1 MTLDYNRVWT
11 TLNEL
16 EMVTSK
22 ISSAREILDSAI
34 DALENHNGEK
44 AETLMYA
51 ADEFLKYYLADF
63 DVKFKDAW
71 NETVVK
77 IKGEEYTKTVPLSSH
92 NDDSISLGDCMN
104 NSWEE
109 FYYPE
114 EANNT
119 YMSSWEGG
127 ENIITFGEEVKEGY
141 EMTADGFWNPPQPSQ
156 KEDKV
161 VKWRIPVEMD
171 GPSGEYFVTFPDDLL
186 EAANLNE
193 GDEVEWVDQN
203 DGSFILRKTWN
214 DPYRDDMIA
223 AGFEKVNGVWTK
235 KVEPLGMDEC

>member
-1 MTLDYNRVWT
+1 MTLNYNRVWT
-11 TLNEL
+11 TMNEL

-63 DVKFKDAW
+63 DAKFKDAW
-71 NETVVK
+71 KETVVK
-77 IKGEEYTKTVPLSSH
+77 IKQPEQE
-92 NDDSISLGDCMN
+92 SLNKD
-104 NSWEE
+104 WEE

-114 EANNT
+114 ESKNT
-119 YMSSWEGG
+119 YDEV
-127 ENIITFGEEVKEGY
+127 VKEGY
-141 EMTADGFWNPPQPSQ
+141 EMTADGFWIPSQSSQ

-161 VKWRIPVEMD
+161 VKWRLPVEMD

-203 DGSFILRKTWN
+203 DGSFILRKTWD
-214 DPYRDDMIA
+214 DPYKDDMIA

-235 KVEPLGMDEC
+235 KVEPLGGDEC

>member
-1 MTLDYNRVWT
+1 MTLNYNRVWNA
-11 TLNEL
+11 LNEL
-16 EMVTSK
+16 EMVSSK

-77 IKGEEYTKTVPLSSH
+77 IKQPEQE
-92 NDDSISLGDCMN
+92 SLNKD
-104 NSWEE
+104 WEE

-114 EANNT
+114 ESKNT
-119 YMSSWEGG
+119 YDDA
-127 ENIITFGEEVKEGY
+127 VKEGY
-141 EMTADGFWNPPQPSQ
+141 EMTADGFWIPSQSSQ

-161 VKWRIPVEMD
+161 VKWRLPVEMD
-171 GPSGEYFVTFPDDLL
+171 GPSGEYFITFPDDLL
-186 EAANLNE
+186 EAANLNP
-193 GDEVEWVDQN
+193 GDEVEWVEQQEV
-203 DGSFILRKTWN
+203 GSFILRK
-214 DPYRDDMIA
+214 
-223 AGFEKVNGVWTK
+223 VTK
-235 KVEPLGMDEC
+235 PLGMDEC

>member
-1 MTLDYNRVWT
+1 MTLNYNRVWT
-11 TLNEL
+11 TMNEL

-71 NETVVK
+71 NETVMK
-77 IKGEEYTKTVPLSSH
+77 IKDEEHIENIFLSSH
-92 NDDSISLGDCMN
+92 SDDS
-104 NSWEE
+104 
-109 FYYPE
+109 
-114 EANNT
+114 
-119 YMSSWEGG
+119 
-127 ENIITFGEEVKEGY
+127 ITFGEETQTYDETVKAGY
-141 EMTADGFWNPPQPSQ
+141 EMTADGFWIPSQKEDNMPPWGHSDMEALSQQ

-171 GPSGEYFVTFPDDLL
+171 GPSGEYFITFPDDLL
-186 EAANLNE
+186 EAANLNP
-193 GDEVEWVDQN
+193 GDEVEWVEQQEV
-203 DGSFILRKTWN
+203 GSFILRK
-214 DPYRDDMIA
+214 
-223 AGFEKVNGVWTK
+223 VTK
-235 KVEPLGMDEC
+235 PLGMDEC

>member
-11 TLNEL
+11 TMNEL

-77 IKGEEYTKTVPLSSH
+77 IKQPEQE
-92 NDDSISLGDCMN
+92 SLN
-104 NSWEE
+104 E
-109 FYYPE
+109 FYCPE
-114 EANNT
+114 ESNNT
-119 YMSSWEGG
+119 Y
-127 ENIITFGEEVKEGY
+127 EETLKAGY
-141 EMTADGFWNPPQPSQ
+141 EMTADGFWIPSQPSQ

-161 VKWRIPVEMD
+161 VKWRLPVEMD

-193 GDEVEWVDQN
+193 GDEVEWVDRN

-214 DPYRDDMIA
+214 DPYKDDMIA
-223 AGFEKVNGVWTK
+223 AGYKMVDGVWTRWD
-235 KVEPLGMDEC
+235 G

>member
-1 MTLDYNRVWT
+1 MTLNYNRVWT

-63 DVKFKDAW
+63 DAKFKDAW

-77 IKGEEYTKTVPLSSH
+77 IKQPEQE
-92 NDDSISLGDCMN
+92 SLNKD
-104 NSWEE
+104 WEE

-114 EANNT
+114 ESKNT
-119 YMSSWEGG
+119 YDEV
-127 ENIITFGEEVKEGY
+127 VKEGY
-141 EMTADGFWNPPQPSQ
+141 EMTADGFWIPSQSSQ

-161 VKWRIPVEMD
+161 VKWRLPVEMD

-186 EAANLNE
+186 EAANLNP
-193 GDEVEWVDQN
+193 GDEVEWVEQQEV
-203 DGSFILRKTWN
+203 GSFILRK
-214 DPYRDDMIA
+214 
-223 AGFEKVNGVWTK
+223 VTK
-235 KVEPLGMDEC
+235 PLGMDEC

>member
-1 MTLDYNRVWT
+1 MTLNYNRVWT
-11 TLNEL
+11 TMNEL

-77 IKGEEYTKTVPLSSH
+77 IKGEEYTENVFLSSH

-104 NSWEE
+104 NSCEE

-114 EANNT
+114 ESKNT
-119 YMSSWEGG
+119 YDEA
-127 ENIITFGEEVKEGY
+127 VKEGY
-141 EMTADGFWNPPQPSQ
+141 EMTADGFWIPSQSSQ

-161 VKWRIPVEMD
+161 VKWRLPVEMD

-214 DPYRDDMIA
+214 DPYKDDMIA

-235 KVEPLGMDEC
+235 KVEPLGGDEC

>member
-1 MTLDYNRVWT
+1 MTPNYNRVWT
-11 TLNEL
+11 TMNEL

-77 IKGEEYTKTVPLSSH
+77 IKGEEYTENVFLSSH

-104 NSWEE
+104 NSWEG
-109 FYYPE
+109 
-114 EANNT
+114 
-119 YMSSWEGG
+119 SDD
-127 ENIITFGEEVKEGY
+127 IITFGKETQTYDETVKAGY
-141 EMTADGFWNPPQPSQ
+141 EMTADGFWIPSQPSQ

-214 DPYRDDMIA
+214 DPYKDDMIA
-223 AGFEKVNGVWTK
+223 AGYKKVDGVWTRE
-235 KVEPLGMDEC
+235 VEPLGGDEC

>member
-11 TLNEL
+11 TMNEL

-77 IKGEEYTKTVPLSSH
+77 IKQPEQE
-92 NDDSISLGDCMN
+92 SLNKD
-104 NSWEE
+104 WEE

-114 EANNT
+114 ESKNT
-119 YMSSWEGG
+119 YDEV
-127 ENIITFGEEVKEGY
+127 VKEGY
-141 EMTADGFWNPPQPSQ
+141 EMTDDGFWIPSQSSQ

-223 AGFEKVNGVWTK
+223 AGYKKVDGVWTRE
-235 KVEPLGMDEC
+235 VEPLGMDEC

>member
-1 MTLDYNRVWT
+1 MTLNYNRVWT
-11 TLNEL
+11 TMNEL

-77 IKGEEYTKTVPLSSH
+77 LKREELS
-92 NDDSISLGDCMN
+92 
-104 NSWEE
+104 
-109 FYYPE
+109 F
-114 EANNT
+114 
-119 YMSSWEGG
+119 
-127 ENIITFGEEVKEGY
+127 
-141 EMTADGFWNPPQPSQ
+141 DGWTQDTPKVCDK

-161 VKWRIPVEMD
+161 IKWHLPVEMD

-186 EAANLNE
+186 EAAELEEGNE
-193 GDEVEWVDQN
+193 VYWQDNGD
-203 DGSFILRKTWN
+203 GTFTLRK
-214 DPYRDDMIA
+214 
-223 AGFEKVNGVWTK
+223 VTK
-235 KVEPLGMDEC
+235 PLGMDEC

>member
-1 MTLDYNRVWT
+1 MTLNYNRVWT

-77 IKGEEYTKTVPLSSH
+77 IKGEEYTENVFLSSH
-92 NDDSISLGDCMN
+92 SDDSISLGDCMN

-109 FYYPE
+109 FYCPE
-114 EANNT
+114 ESNNT
-119 YMSSWEGG
+119 Y
-127 ENIITFGEEVKEGY
+127 EETVKAGY
-141 EMTADGFWNPPQPSQ
+141 EMTADGFWIPSQPSQ

-214 DPYRDDMIA
+214 DPYKDDMIA
-223 AGFEKVNGVWTK
+223 AGYKKVDGVWTRE
-235 KVEPLGMDEC
+235 VEPLGMDEC

>member
-1 MTLDYNRVWT
+1 MTLNYNRVWT
-11 TLNEL
+11 TMNEL

-77 IKGEEYTKTVPLSSH
+77 IKQPEQE
-92 NDDSISLGDCMN
+92 SLNKD
-104 NSWEE
+104 WEE

-114 EANNT
+114 ESKNT
-119 YMSSWEGG
+119 YDEV
-127 ENIITFGEEVKEGY
+127 VKEGY
-141 EMTADGFWNPPQPSQ
+141 EMTADGFWIPSQSSQ

-161 VKWRIPVEMD
+161 VKWRLPVEMD
-171 GPSGEYFVTFPDDLL
+171 GPSGEYFITFPDDLL
-186 EAANLNE
+186 EAANLNP
-193 GDEVEWVDQN
+193 GDEVEWVEQQEV
-203 DGSFILRKTWN
+203 GSFILRK
-214 DPYRDDMIA
+214 
-223 AGFEKVNGVWTK
+223 VTK
-235 KVEPLGMDEC
+235 PLGMDEC

>member
-1 MTLDYNRVWT
+1 MTLNYNRVWT
-11 TLNEL
+11 TMNEL

-77 IKGEEYTKTVPLSSH
+77 IKQPEQE
-92 NDDSISLGDCMN
+92 SLNKD
-104 NSWEE
+104 WEE

-114 EANNT
+114 ESKNT
-119 YMSSWEGG
+119 YDEV
-127 ENIITFGEEVKEGY
+127 VKEGY
-141 EMTADGFWNPPQPSQ
+141 EMTADGFWIPSQSSQ

-161 VKWRIPVEMD
+161 VKWRLPVEMD

-203 DGSFILRKTWN
+203 DGSFILRKTWD
-214 DPYRDDMIA
+214 DPYKDDMIA

-235 KVEPLGMDEC
+235 KVEPLGGDEC

>member
-1 MTLDYNRVWT
+1 MIKSMTINYHKVWNA
-11 TLNEL
+11 LNEL

-77 IKGEEYTKTVPLSSH
+77 IKQPEQE
-92 NDDSISLGDCMN
+92 SLN
-104 NSWEE
+104 KNWEE

-114 EANNT
+114 ESKNT
-119 YMSSWEGG
+119 YDEA
-127 ENIITFGEEVKEGY
+127 VKEGY
-141 EMTADGFWNPPQPSQ
+141 EMTADGFWIPSQSSQ

-161 VKWRIPVEMD
+161 VKWRLPVEMD

-186 EAANLNE
+186 EAAELEEGNE
-193 GDEVEWVDQN
+193 VYWQDN
-203 DGSFILRKTWN
+203 RDGTFTLRK
-214 DPYRDDMIA
+214 
-223 AGFEKVNGVWTK
+223 VTK
-235 KVEPLGMDEC
+235 PLEMDEC

>member
-1 MTLDYNRVWT
+1 MTLNYNRVWT
-11 TLNEL
+11 TMNEL

-77 IKGEEYTKTVPLSSH
+77 IKQPEQE
-92 NDDSISLGDCMN
+92 SLNKD
-104 NSWEE
+104 WEE

-114 EANNT
+114 ESKNT
-119 YMSSWEGG
+119 YDEV
-127 ENIITFGEEVKEGY
+127 VKEGY
-141 EMTADGFWNPPQPSQ
+141 EMTADGFWIPSQSSQ

-161 VKWRIPVEMD
+161 VKWRLPVEMD

-186 EAANLNE
+186 EAANLNP
-193 GDEVEWVDQN
+193 GDEVEWVEQQEV
-203 DGSFILRKTWN
+203 GSFILRK
-214 DPYRDDMIA
+214 
-223 AGFEKVNGVWTK
+223 VTK
-235 KVEPLGMDEC
+235 PLGMDEC

>member
-1 MTLDYNRVWT
+1 MTPNYNRVWT
-11 TLNEL
+11 TMNEL

-77 IKGEEYTKTVPLSSH
+77 LKQSEQE
-92 NDDSISLGDCMN
+92 SLN
-104 NSWEE
+104 KNWEE

-114 EANNT
+114 ESKNT
-119 YMSSWEGG
+119 YDEA
-127 ENIITFGEEVKEGY
+127 VKEGY
-141 EMTADGFWNPPQPSQ
+141 EMTADGFWIPSQPSQ

-161 VKWRIPVEMD
+161 VKWRLPVEEVKNAD
-171 GPSGEYFVTFPDDLL
+171 TEESEYFITFPDDLL
-186 EAANLNE
+186 EAVNMHP
-193 GDEVEWVDQN
+193 GDKVEWVDQN

-223 AGFEKVNGVWTK
+223 AGYKKVDGVWTRE
-235 KVEPLGMDEC
+235 VEPLGMDEC

>member
-1 MTLDYNRVWT
+1 MTLNYNRVWT
-11 TLNEL
+11 TMNEL

-51 ADEFLKYYLADF
+51 ADEFLQYYLADF

-77 IKGEEYTKTVPLSSH
+77 IKQPEQE
-92 NDDSISLGDCMN
+92 SLN
-104 NSWEE
+104 E
-109 FYYPE
+109 FYCLE
-114 EANNT
+114 EDEPLT
-119 YMSSWEGG
+119 YDEA
-127 ENIITFGEEVKEGY
+127 VKEGC
-141 EMTADGFWNPPQPSQ
+141 EMTADGFWIPSQPSQ

-161 VKWRIPVEMD
+161 VKWRLPVEMD
-171 GPSGEYFVTFPDDLL
+171 GPSGECFVTFPDDLL

-203 DGSFILRKTWN
+203 DGSFILQKTWN
-214 DPYRDDMIA
+214 DPYKDDMIA
-223 AGFEKVNGVWTK
+223 AGFKKVNGVWTK
-235 KVEPLGMDEC
+235 KVEPLGIEEC

>member
-1 MTLDYNRVWT
+1 MTPNYNRVWT
-11 TLNEL
+11 TMNEL

-63 DVKFKDAW
+63 DAKFKDAW

-77 IKGEEYTKTVPLSSH
+77 LKREELS
-92 NDDSISLGDCMN
+92 
-104 NSWEE
+104 
-109 FYYPE
+109 F
-114 EANNT
+114 
-119 YMSSWEGG
+119 
-127 ENIITFGEEVKEGY
+127 
-141 EMTADGFWNPPQPSQ
+141 DGWTQDTPKVCDK

-161 VKWRIPVEMD
+161 IKWRLPVEMD

-214 DPYRDDMIA
+214 DPYKDDMIA
-223 AGFEKVNGVWTK
+223 AGYKKVDGVWTRE
-235 KVEPLGMDEC
+235 VEPLKMDEC

>member
-1 MTLDYNRVWT
+1 MTLNYNRVWT

-77 IKGEEYTKTVPLSSH
+77 IKGEEYTENVFLSSH
-92 NDDSISLGDCMN
+92 SDDSISLGDCMN

-109 FYYPE
+109 FYCPE
-114 EANNT
+114 ESNNT
-119 YMSSWEGG
+119 Y
-127 ENIITFGEEVKEGY
+127 EETVKAGY
-141 EMTADGFWNPPQPSQ
+141 EMTADGFWIPSQPSQ

-193 GDEVEWVDQN
+193 GDEVEWVDRN

-214 DPYRDDMIA
+214 DPYKDDMIA

>member
-1 MTLDYNRVWT
+1 MTLNYNRVWNA
-11 TLNEL
+11 LNEL
-16 EMVTSK
+16 EMVSSK

-77 IKGEEYTKTVPLSSH
+77 IKQPEQE
-92 NDDSISLGDCMN
+92 SLNKD
-104 NSWEE
+104 WEE

-114 EANNT
+114 ESKNT
-119 YMSSWEGG
+119 YDEV
-127 ENIITFGEEVKEGY
+127 VKEGY
-141 EMTADGFWNPPQPSQ
+141 EMTADGFWIPSQSSQ

-161 VKWRIPVEMD
+161 VKWRLPVEMD
-171 GPSGEYFVTFPDDLL
+171 GPSGEYFITFPDDLL
-186 EAANLNE
+186 EAANLNP
-193 GDEVEWVDQN
+193 GDEVEWVEQQEV
-203 DGSFILRKTWN
+203 GSFILRK
-214 DPYRDDMIA
+214 
-223 AGFEKVNGVWTK
+223 VTK
-235 KVEPLGMDEC
+235 PLGMDEC

>member
-1 MTLDYNRVWT
+1 MTLNYNRVWT

-77 IKGEEYTKTVPLSSH
+77 IKQPEQESLNEFSCIEEDTPLTY
-92 NDDSISLGDCMN
+92 DD
-104 NSWEE
+104 
-109 FYYPE
+109 
-114 EANNT
+114 A
-119 YMSSWEGG
+119 
-127 ENIITFGEEVKEGY
+127 VKEGY
-141 EMTADGFWNPPQPSQ
+141 EMTADGFWIPSQPSQ
-156 KEDKV
+156 KKDKV

-171 GPSGEYFVTFPDDLL
+171 GPSGEYFITFPDDLL
-186 EAANLNE
+186 EAANLNP
-193 GDEVEWVDQN
+193 GDEVEWVEQQEV
-203 DGSFILRKTWN
+203 GSFILRK
-214 DPYRDDMIA
+214 
-223 AGFEKVNGVWTK
+223 VTK
-235 KVEPLGMDEC
+235 PLGMDEC

>member
-1 MTLDYNRVWT
+1 MTLNYNRVWT
-11 TLNEL
+11 TMNEL

-63 DVKFKDAW
+63 DAKFKDAW

-77 IKGEEYTKTVPLSSH
+77 IKQPEQE
-92 NDDSISLGDCMN
+92 SLN
-104 NSWEE
+104 KNWEE

-114 EANNT
+114 ESKNT
-119 YMSSWEGG
+119 YDEA
-127 ENIITFGEEVKEGY
+127 VKEGY
-141 EMTADGFWNPPQPSQ
+141 EMTADGFWIPSQPSQ

-161 VKWRIPVEMD
+161 VKWRLPVEMD

-186 EAANLNE
+186 EAANLNP
-193 GDEVEWVDQN
+193 GDEVEWVEQQEV
-203 DGSFILRKTWN
+203 GSFILRK
-214 DPYRDDMIA
+214 
-223 AGFEKVNGVWTK
+223 VTK
-235 KVEPLGMDEC
+235 PLGMDEC

>member
-1 MTLDYNRVWT
+1 MTPNYNRVWT
-11 TLNEL
+11 TMNEL

-77 IKGEEYTKTVPLSSH
+77 IKGEEYTENVFLSSH
-92 NDDSISLGDCMN
+92 SDDSISLGDCMN

-109 FYYPE
+109 FYCPE
-114 EANNT
+114 ESNNT
-119 YMSSWEGG
+119 Y
-127 ENIITFGEEVKEGY
+127 EETVKAGY
-141 EMTADGFWNPPQPSQ
+141 EMTADGFWIPSQPSQ

-193 GDEVEWVDQN
+193 GDEVEWVDRN

-214 DPYRDDMIA
+214 DPYKDDMIA

>member
-1 MTLDYNRVWT
+1 MTINYNRVWT
-11 TLNEL
+11 TMNEL

-77 IKGEEYTKTVPLSSH
+77 IKQPEQE
-92 NDDSISLGDCMN
+92 SLNKD
-104 NSWEE
+104 WEE

-114 EANNT
+114 ESKNT
-119 YMSSWEGG
+119 YDEV
-127 ENIITFGEEVKEGY
+127 VKEGC
-141 EMTADGFWNPPQPSQ
+141 EMTADGFWIPSQSSQ

-161 VKWRIPVEMD
+161 VKWRLPVEMD
-171 GPSGEYFVTFPDDLL
+171 GPSGECFVTFPDDLL

-203 DGSFILRKTWN
+203 DGSFIS
-214 DPYRDDMIA
+214 
-223 AGFEKVNGVWTK
+223 TK
-235 KVEPLGMDEC
+235 NLE

>member
-1 MTLDYNRVWT
+1 MTLNYNRVWNA
-11 TLNEL
+11 LNEL

-77 IKGEEYTKTVPLSSH
+77 IKQPEQE
-92 NDDSISLGDCMN
+92 SLNKD
-104 NSWEE
+104 WEE

-114 EANNT
+114 ESKNT
-119 YMSSWEGG
+119 YDEV
-127 ENIITFGEEVKEGY
+127 VKEGY
-141 EMTADGFWNPPQPSQ
+141 EMTADGFWIPSQSSQ

-161 VKWRIPVEMD
+161 VKWRLPVEMD
-171 GPSGEYFVTFPDDLL
+171 GPSGEYFITFPDDLL
-186 EAANLNE
+186 EAANLNP
-193 GDEVEWVDQN
+193 GDEVEWVEQQEV
-203 DGSFILRKTWN
+203 GSFILRK
-214 DPYRDDMIA
+214 
-223 AGFEKVNGVWTK
+223 VTK
-235 KVEPLGMDEC
+235 PLGMDEC

>member
-1 MTLDYNRVWT
+1 MTLNYNRVWT
-11 TLNEL
+11 TMNEL

-77 IKGEEYTKTVPLSSH
+77 IKQSTQE
-92 NDDSISLGDCMN
+92 SLNKD
-104 NSWEE
+104 WEE

-114 EANNT
+114 ESKNT
-119 YMSSWEGG
+119 YDEA
-127 ENIITFGEEVKEGY
+127 VKEGY
-141 EMTADGFWNPPQPSQ
+141 EMTADGFWIPSQSSQ

-161 VKWRIPVEMD
+161 VKWRLPVEMD

-186 EAANLNE
+186 EAAELEEGNE
-193 GDEVEWVDQN
+193 VYWQDNGD
-203 DGSFILRKTWN
+203 GTFTLRK
-214 DPYRDDMIA
+214 
-223 AGFEKVNGVWTK
+223 VTK
-235 KVEPLGMDEC
+235 PLGMDEC